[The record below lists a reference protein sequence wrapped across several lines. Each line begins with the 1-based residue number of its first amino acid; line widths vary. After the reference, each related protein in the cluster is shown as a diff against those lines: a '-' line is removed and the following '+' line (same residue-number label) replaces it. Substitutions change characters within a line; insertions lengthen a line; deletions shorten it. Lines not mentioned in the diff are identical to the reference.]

1 MGLNTVILRCGRSSS
16 FWYIL
21 ILELRPKPLQFFLIA
36 EKTEVTLIFSI
47 INNLRKAG
55 NIFMII
61 YFSMAAVVV
70 FSIFHKNFPVHKVE
84 NKIRICVTP
93 AINNK
98 INKKSNSFR
107 STLCIWK
114 SRVFIISKNK
124 SSYQEFY
131 SFCYIRSSI
140 MWWNITYSGT

>member
-1 MGLNTVILRCGRSSS
+1 MKSYILICVGLNTVILRCGRSSS

-107 STLCIWK
+107 STLCI
-114 SRVFIISKNK
+114 
-124 SSYQEFY
+124 
-131 SFCYIRSSI
+131 
-140 MWWNITYSGT
+140 